1 MKRKVKL
8 YGVLRKHFGREYE
21 LDVNSTRDAIQ
32 ALCNMVP
39 GFEKF
44 LTMGEE
50 RGLVFTVFSGTRNL
64 SADDLDM
71 MGDDAGDIRIAPI
84 IQGSKQAGLFTTIIG
99 VVLIVAGYFTFGTTS
114 AYGVAMIAGGAAMAA
129 TGVVQMLSPTPTTGS
144 LDRNEDG
151 NNPSYGF
158 GGAVTTIA
166 QGNPYPVLY
175 GEREIGGAVESG
187 GIYPQDQL

>member
-44 LTMGEE
+44 LTTGEE

-71 MGDDAGDIRIAPI
+71 MGDDAGDIRSPRSFRAASRP
-84 IQGSKQAGLFTTIIG
+84 GCSPPSSALCSSW
-99 VVLIVAGYFTFGTTS
+99 LATS
-114 AYGVAMIAGGAAMAA
+114 PSVPPPPMAW
-129 TGVVQMLSPTPTTGS
+129 
-144 LDRNEDG
+144 R
-151 NNPSYGF
+151 
-158 GGAVTTIA
+158 
-166 QGNPYPVLY
+166 
-175 GEREIGGAVESG
+175 
-187 GIYPQDQL
+187 